1 MTSIGRGSIKQSLGL
16 IFLGSNRR
24 QKLGS
29 KNMGLTW
36 TNKLSEYTYF
46 FFLHVVVHF
55 MMGGFFAEI
64 GTLPPNEG
72 FKLLPNVPIGLSF
85 SLAT

>member
-1 MTSIGRGSIKQSLGL
+1 
-16 IFLGSNRR
+16 
-24 QKLGS
+24 
-29 KNMGLTW
+29 MGLTW
-36 TNKLSEYTYF
+36 ANKLSEYFQNKLSEYTYFF

-72 FKLLPNVPIGLSF
+72 FKLLPNVPIRLSF